1 MVTKKVKT
9 NHPYYRVLSGTS
21 MPFPHIHEAV
31 SEQLLLLIFK
41 ARRLYL
47 DPEYRP
53 WFDEQHRILSAL
65 RANTKLQSIL
75 EKNRENYS
83 ISETDN
89 PLSKD
94 LYAAFQV
101 MCHLYNGFDN
111 RLVSLKTWGDMNREP
126 TAKFVGQN
134 SGGWKTPEME
144 EFVRND
150 LFNIL
155 TDCKAHCSPLPAL
168 VRQGYCHQD
177 LSVAHSCTKELL
189 EQLNRY
195 HQIDES
201 TILARTLG
209 LAINNCYHSE
219 TEIPEWLSPFENE
232 YKSPWNCEKPDT
244 NDVSKLRKQLLTIG
258 RTEFVDKMFSLANKN
273 ATKII
278 YDGYVKL
285 YALEIY
291 EWLNKLVQY
300 FKGND
305 FIRYTWK
312 FTTIISDES
321 DTIENTTAWEKDYCQ
336 ITIQR
341 DELLKLIYTNTLQD
355 AAMNLADCLQQAY
368 TEPLKMEIN
377 YPGINIDAKERK
389 IRKSIEF
396 RSELNNFT
404 NIMKQLEIFEKWYNA
419 NKILLVS
426 NKKIRTEKID
436 VNIRLAGLKGYDLNE
451 GIPDGQGRRIKD
463 GVNELVKADGSLQ
476 LPQDISDTSLNRY
489 RQAVQHIIKDEIDT
503 LLIAQREKNKINPY
517 SEDRYSIRPLWG
529 KCLVEQ

>member
-1 MVTKKVKT
+1 
-9 NHPYYRVLSGTS
+9 
-21 MPFPHIHEAV
+21 
-31 SEQLLLLIFK
+31 
-41 ARRLYL
+41 
-47 DPEYRP
+47 
-53 WFDEQHRILSAL
+53 
-65 RANTKLQSIL
+65 
-75 EKNRENYS
+75 
-83 ISETDN
+83 
-89 PLSKD
+89 
-94 LYAAFQV
+94 
-101 MCHLYNGFDN
+101 
-111 RLVSLKTWGDMNREP
+111 
-126 TAKFVGQN
+126 
-134 SGGWKTPEME
+134 
-144 EFVRND
+144 
-150 LFNIL
+150 
-155 TDCKAHCSPLPAL
+155 
-168 VRQGYCHQD
+168 
-177 LSVAHSCTKELL
+177 
-189 EQLNRY
+189 
-195 HQIDES
+195 
-201 TILARTLG
+201 
-209 LAINNCYHSE
+209 
-219 TEIPEWLSPFENE
+219 
-232 YKSPWNCEKPDT
+232 
-244 NDVSKLRKQLLTIG
+244 
-258 RTEFVDKMFSLANKN
+258 
-273 ATKII
+273 
-278 YDGYVKL
+278 
-285 YALEIY
+285 
-291 EWLNKLVQY
+291 
-300 FKGND
+300 
-305 FIRYTWK
+305 RYTWK